1 MNTFKQSAIK
11 ILKKSKIPLHYNEIT
26 KFSNCDQSKLN
37 DFSGREGSLA
47 HRPSENSRLKP
58 SIFKRKMVK

>member
-26 KFSNCDQSKLN
+26 KFSNCDQSKHREFCEKSMARFLIKFYN
-37 DFSGREGSLA
+37 TDIGR
-47 HRPSENSRLKP
+47 
-58 SIFKRKMVK
+58 FYM